1 MKFQCSIFAGA
12 LVSLV
17 SLQTSSFA
25 ETVDFVAEP
34 IKAAV
39 TSVEAQ
45 VGSSADEVTGVVVPS
60 DVVSSDVV
68 PSDVVS
74 NLCQALRQPALMSST
89 AR

>member
-1 MKFQCSIFAGA
+1 MKFQCSIFAVA

-17 SLQTSSFA
+17 NLPSFSLA
-25 ETVDFVAEP
+25 ETIDFVAEP

-45 VGSSADEVTGVVVPS
+45 VGSSADEVAGVVVPS

-74 NLCQALRQPALMSST
+74 NLCQALRQPALMSSA